1 MPLHKS
7 IGTRV
12 FGLALLLLTLTIALV
27 GFLLWQV
34 AHLQEELGGFSELLK

>member
-1 MPLHKS
+1 MPINKS

-12 FGLALLLLTLTIALV
+12 FGLALLLLTFTIALV

-34 AHLQEELGGFSELLK
+34 SRLQEELQLLSLIHI